1 MLLPVYNAHHSLEA
15 SVGDILEVLPEL
27 TDRFELCILDDGST
41 DDTAE
46 TAREL
51 AARYPQIKLIRHPV
65 RLGLGETIQTAL
77 DHTEGEIVL
86 VGDDDYRLDPDDL
99 RALWQLR
106 ETERQLA
113 EYADW
118 LCDRYQQELEKL
130 LAWRPSRAGASKRRG
145 FQIIRRATVERF
157 RLKQAAEM
165 VARVDQASS
174 AEKRRG
180 RTFWVAPVA
189 LSGRNK
195 PEALRPAVERHG
207 PGGKLRPP
215 GRESDRP
222 RRW

>member
-1 MLLPVYNAHHSLEA
+1 MNTLCVLLPVYNAHQSLEA

-65 RLGLGETIQTAL
+65 RLGLAETIQTAL

-106 ETERQLA
+106 ETERQMTD
-113 EYADW
+113 YADW
-118 LCDRYQQELEKL
+118 LCDKYQQELEKL

-157 RLKQAAEM
+157 RLRQADEM
-165 VARVDQASS
+165 VTRVDRAD
-174 AEKRRG
+174 
-180 RTFWVAPVA
+180 RTVGKGP
-189 LSGRNK
+189 
-195 PEALRPAVERHG
+195 ALRPNFI
-207 PGGKLRPP
+207 
-215 GRESDRP
+215 GRANRFVWQD
-222 RRW
+222 

>member
-1 MLLPVYNAHHSLEA
+1 MNTLCVLLPVYNAHRSLEA

-41 DDTAE
+41 DETAE

-99 RALWQLR
+99 RTIWQLR
-106 ETERQLA
+106 ETERQLT

-118 LCDRYQQELEKL
+118 LCDKYQRELEKL
-130 LAWRPSRAGASKRRG
+130 LAWSPRRAASGKRRG

-157 RLKQAAEM
+157 RLRQAAEM
-165 VARVDQASS
+165 VTRVDRADR
-174 AEKRRG
+174 ATTRG
-180 RTFWVAPVA
+180 P
-189 LSGRNK
+189 
-195 PEALRPAVERHG
+195 ALRPNFI
-207 PGGKLRPP
+207 
-215 GRESDRP
+215 GRANRFAWKD
-222 RRW
+222 